1 MITKTVFV
9 MLVALI
15 SLCASL
21 GLIVNQMVHQMQA
34 AHAKEVQAYKV
45 QIAELRRQL
54 DDTRRLGKLS
64 VSVLNRR
71 TRKTSKTLHKASL
84 V

>member
-1 MITKTVFV
+1 
-9 MLVALI
+9 
-15 SLCASL
+15 
-21 GLIVNQMVHQMQA
+21 MQA

-54 DDTRRLGKLS
+54 DDTRRLGKLI
-64 VSVLNRR
+64 NRR